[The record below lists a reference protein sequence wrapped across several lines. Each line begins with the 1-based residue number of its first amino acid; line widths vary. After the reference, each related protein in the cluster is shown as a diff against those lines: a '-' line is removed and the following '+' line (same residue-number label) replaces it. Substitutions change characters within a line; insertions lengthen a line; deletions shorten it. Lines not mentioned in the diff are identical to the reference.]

1 MEQEK
6 IKKFNTSQIVSLT
19 TVSLITCILLQVP
32 LLKAIRKIGNTNSV
46 KLGSVLLLIS
56 SILLTFGQNYVVVA
70 FGKIIYEIA
79 ITFNN
84 MTNVVLKNNLEL
96 QNRNNEYIKIKTK
109 SNTIYATVTMIILLC
124 VSHIVRVV
132 SNITFNDIHK
142 RYKEKVGVILPILL
156 SISILLMIL
165 GSFVRKSIEILIS
178 MKLYKIIIRGSKV

>member
-1 MEQEK
+1 
-6 IKKFNTSQIVSLT
+6 
-19 TVSLITCILLQVP
+19 
-32 LLKAIRKIGNTNSV
+32 
-46 KLGSVLLLIS
+46 
-56 SILLTFGQNYVVVA
+56 
-70 FGKIIYEIA
+70 
-79 ITFNN
+79 

-96 QNRNNEYIKIKTK
+96 QNKNNEYIKIKTK

-124 VSHIVRVV
+124 VSRIVRVV
-132 SNITFNDIHK
+132 SNITFNGIHK

>member
-1 MEQEK
+1 M
-6 IKKFNTSQIVSLT
+6 
-19 TVSLITCILLQVP
+19 
-32 LLKAIRKIGNTNSV
+32 A
-46 KLGSVLLLIS
+46 
-56 SILLTFGQNYVVVA
+56 
-70 FGKIIYEIA
+70 
-79 ITFNN
+79 
-84 MTNVVLKNNLEL
+84 NVVLKNNLEL
-96 QNRNNEYIKIKTK
+96 QNKNNEYIKIKTK

-124 VSHIVRVV
+124 VSRIVRVV

>member
-46 KLGSVLLLIS
+46 KLGSVWLVIS

-84 MTNVVLKNNLEL
+84 MANVVLKNNLEL
-96 QNRNNEYIKIKTK
+96 QNKNNEYIKIKTK
-109 SNTIYATVTMIILLC
+109 SNIILC
-124 VSHIVRVV
+124 VSRIVRVV

-165 GSFVRKSIEILIS
+165 DSFVRKSIEILIS

>member
-79 ITFNN
+79 ITFN
-84 MTNVVLKNNLEL
+84 
-96 QNRNNEYIKIKTK
+96 
-109 SNTIYATVTMIILLC
+109 
-124 VSHIVRVV
+124 
-132 SNITFNDIHK
+132 DIHK

-165 GSFVRKSIEILIS
+165 DSFVRKSIEILIS

>member
-70 FGKIIYEIA
+70 FEKII
-79 ITFNN
+79 F
-84 MTNVVLKNNLEL
+84 
-96 QNRNNEYIKIKTK
+96 
-109 SNTIYATVTMIILLC
+109 
-124 VSHIVRVV
+124 
-132 SNITFNDIHK
+132 
-142 RYKEKVGVILPILL
+142 
-156 SISILLMIL
+156 
-165 GSFVRKSIEILIS
+165 
-178 MKLYKIIIRGSKV
+178 MKLQLHLTIWQM

>member
-1 MEQEK
+1 M
-6 IKKFNTSQIVSLT
+6 
-19 TVSLITCILLQVP
+19 
-32 LLKAIRKIGNTNSV
+32 A
-46 KLGSVLLLIS
+46 
-56 SILLTFGQNYVVVA
+56 
-70 FGKIIYEIA
+70 
-79 ITFNN
+79 
-84 MTNVVLKNNLEL
+84 NVVLKNNLEL

-124 VSHIVRVV
+124 VSRIVRVV